1 MSDSTFTAPVVPLP
15 RRPGLEPR
23 SGPLWAF
30 TNSSPEDVPLPVQ
43 CDRHS
48 MEGHVCCKTMKGDDE
63 RTLIDPDIVRDVI
76 IGLSDGLTVPF
87 ALTAGLSSI
96 GNSRIVVVGGL
107 AELIAGAISMGIGG
121 FLASKAERD
130 HFYYTRK
137 HTRDRVLRSCLGEIQ
152 REVHAVLGPV
162 GVDEKISRQVADSLL
177 ALEDERARATAAT
190 AEETNAVQRRS
201 WLAPGL
207 WSFGKNQA
215 KRVSDDEG
223 GLRWSEDVGL
233 TAFLLKFGEGMEE
246 VPSARLYISAF
257 TIGMGYFIGGLVP
270 LLPYFWINP
279 ATTALLYSCL
289 VTGIILLIFG
299 AVKQHVTGAVGGV
312 RGYLWGRSVR
322 YLSGALLL
330 EPPSASS
337 VRLKCS
343 HARKEVINQHEDEE
357 TWSTRMTATRGQEA
371 TGSPFF
377 LVLTFCSQPVQANT
391 LYPIYS
397 HFHGSN

>member
-1 MSDSTFTAPVVPLP
+1 
-15 RRPGLEPR
+15 
-23 SGPLWAF
+23 
-30 TNSSPEDVPLPVQ
+30 
-43 CDRHS
+43 
-48 MEGHVCCKTMKGDDE
+48 
-63 RTLIDPDIVRDVI
+63 
-76 IGLSDGLTVPF
+76 
-87 ALTAGLSSI
+87 
-96 GNSRIVVVGGL
+96 
-107 AELIAGAISMGIGG
+107 MGIGG

-137 HTRDRVLRSCLGEIQ
+137 HTRDRVLRSCSGEMQ

-177 ALEDERARATAAT
+177 ALEDERAVATAAT

-201 WLAPGL
+201 WLTPRS
-207 WSFGKNQA
+207 WSIGKSQA
-215 KRVSDDEG
+215 ERMSDNESG
-223 GLRWSEDVGL
+223 PRWSEDVGL

-312 RGYLWGRSVR
+312 RGYLWGAVSTLFVGGAAAGAAFGIVR
-322 YLSGALLL
+322 AL
-330 EPPSASS
+330 EVSPP
-337 VRLKCS
+337 
-343 HARKEVINQHEDEE
+343 
-357 TWSTRMTATRGQEA
+357 
-371 TGSPFF
+371 P
-377 LVLTFCSQPVQANT
+377 
-391 LYPIYS
+391 
-397 HFHGSN
+397 